1 MAGRLVGHLAGRWAE
16 LRQSGVLSLLLVV
29 GAGWLGSTLLGAYQ
43 DRGTAAELRQL
54 ARPGDIRL
62 ISSVSC
68 VFCTRARL
76 WLTEHQVPF
85 SECLIERDP
94 ACMSE
99 YRALGGRGTP
109 TVLVREQAQLGFDA
123 RSVVALLRAAPA
135 ATR

>member
-1 MAGRLVGHLAGRWAE
+1 MAGRLAGQIARRLAE

-68 VFCTRARL
+68 VFCTRARR
-76 WLTEHQVPF
+76 WLTEYQVPF

-94 ACMSE
+94 ACMAE
-99 YRALGGRGTP
+99 YRALGARGTP
-109 TVLVREQAQLGFDA
+109 TVLVRDQAQLGFDA
-123 RSVVALLRAAPA
+123 RSVVAMLGRAP
-135 ATR
+135 TGSH